1 MAILVISG
9 LTFVQPAYPEM
20 TSSLERG
27 FSFINMVVGVK
38 GLLSL
43 IVLIVIL
50 LSSWLVAVLLEYYTG
65 HGKPL
70 KPHKNTNLAPFPS
83 DKMENIFWFVQVGT

>member
-1 MAILVISG
+1 MISG
-9 LTFVQPAYPEM
+9 LTFAQPAQPEI
-20 TSSLERG
+20 TSTFKRG

-83 DKMENIFWFVQVGT
+83 DKMENIFWFVQVRT